1 MYQFSWLQIFEY
13 CCVTVEMMGE
23 KNQVTDHL
31 PDGELIFQPVAVIY
45 VCFSGYARLLS
56 LHPETCPMT
65 P

>member
-1 MYQFSWLQIFEY
+1 
-13 CCVTVEMMGE
+13 MMGE